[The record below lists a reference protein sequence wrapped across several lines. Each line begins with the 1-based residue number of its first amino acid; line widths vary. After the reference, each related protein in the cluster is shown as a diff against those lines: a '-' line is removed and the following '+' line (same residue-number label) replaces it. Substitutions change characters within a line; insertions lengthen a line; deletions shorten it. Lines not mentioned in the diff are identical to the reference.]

1 MILYSGSYDLNSK
14 SLKLLNKLD
23 IWLDTFKGSNGL
35 APDMIDE
42 VRETISTIKTR
53 GSYTD
58 IEREL
63 LNQIRGWYLE
73 FQKI

>member
-1 MILYSGSYDLNSK
+1 MISYDLNTK

-23 IWLDTFKGSNGL
+23 KWLIDNFHNSNSPGGE
-35 APDMIDE
+35 DMVEEI
-42 VRETISTIKTR
+42 RGTISTIKTR

-73 FQKI
+73 FKKI

>member
-1 MILYSGSYDLNSK
+1 MISYDLNTK

-23 IWLDTFKGSNGL
+23 KLLID
-35 APDMIDE
+35 DMYNYNSPGGEDMVEEI
-42 VRETISTIKTR
+42 RGTISTIKTR

-73 FQKI
+73 FKKI

>member
-1 MILYSGSYDLNSK
+1 MISYDLNTK

-23 IWLDTFKGSNGL
+23 KWLID
-35 APDMIDE
+35 DMHNYNSPGGEDMVEEI
-42 VRETISTIKTR
+42 RGTISTIKTR

-73 FQKI
+73 FKKI

>member
-1 MILYSGSYDLNSK
+1 MKAYSLNTK
-14 SLKLLNKLD
+14 SSKLLNKLD
-23 IWLDTFKGSNGL
+23 KWLIDDMHNSNSPGGE
-35 APDMIDE
+35 DMVEEI
-42 VRETISTIKTR
+42 RGTISTIKTR

-73 FQKI
+73 FKKI

>member
-1 MILYSGSYDLNSK
+1 MISYDLNTK
-14 SLKLLNKLD
+14 SLKLLNKLYK
-23 IWLDTFKGSNGL
+23 WLIDDMYNSNSPCGE
-35 APDMIDE
+35 DMVEEI
-42 VRETISTIKTR
+42 RGTISTIKTR

-73 FQKI
+73 FKKI

>member
-1 MILYSGSYDLNSK
+1 MISYDLNSK

-23 IWLDTFKGSNGL
+23 YWLDTFKGSNGL
-35 APDMIDE
+35 SPDMVEEI
-42 VRETISTIKTR
+42 RGTLSTIKNR

-58 IEREL
+58 HEREL

-73 FQKI
+73 FKKI